1 MEGGL
6 NSMEFDVSVPSR
18 DLLGVSGFIIDWS
31 PEPPN
36 IMLDR
41 DAGVL
46 HLAAN
51 ALRAPP
57 PCKKTY
63 IYEY

>member
-57 PCKKTY
+57 PCKKQT
-63 IYEY
+63 I